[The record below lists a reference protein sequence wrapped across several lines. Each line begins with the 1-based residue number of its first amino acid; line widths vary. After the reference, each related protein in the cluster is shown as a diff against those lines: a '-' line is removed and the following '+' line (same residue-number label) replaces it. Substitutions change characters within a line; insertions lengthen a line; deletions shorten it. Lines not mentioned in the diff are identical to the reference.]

1 MKTLLEVIDDN
12 LFIDQLIR
20 VTVKVWT
27 RTYTY
32 SYLALAFRLQR

>member
-1 MKTLLEVIDDN
+1 MITYLLTK
-12 LFIDQLIR
+12 LIR